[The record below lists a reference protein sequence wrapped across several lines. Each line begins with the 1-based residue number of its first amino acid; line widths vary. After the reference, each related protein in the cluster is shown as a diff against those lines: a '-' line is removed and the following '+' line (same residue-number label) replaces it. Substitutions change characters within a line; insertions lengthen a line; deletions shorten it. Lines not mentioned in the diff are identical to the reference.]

1 VGDPVRLEVIAD
13 VHDKTGNIV
22 IHRHANLFGKVTS
35 AVPYERNKQPASLSF
50 AVDRG
55 EWKHQSFALDGA
67 IFGVY
72 EEASDSPKAEKVE
85 GVAMATLRDSDAINI
100 VNSTVMYDLW
110 GGGFPLGPAHDIS
123 VHSVI
128 MQLRIMTD
136 PAVRTAFVND
146 KGDIEFQSFLILLLN
161 GMKIV
166 Q

>member
-1 VGDPVRLEVIAD
+1 M
-13 VHDKTGNIV
+13 
-22 IHRHANLFGKVTS
+22 
-35 AVPYERNKQPASLSF
+35 
-50 AVDRG
+50 
-55 EWKHQSFALDGA
+55 LDAA

-72 EEASDSPKAEKVE
+72 GEASDAPKGEKVE
-85 GVAMATLRDSDAINI
+85 GIPMATLRNSDAINI
-100 VNSTVMYDLW
+100 INSTVMYDLG

-128 MQLRIMTD
+128 MQLKIVSD

-146 KGDIEFQSFLILLLN
+146 KADIEFQSFLVLLLN